1 MMMAA
6 VAAVTAVAEPAA
18 RECSTIVYRG
28 QLNLLSGE
36 AAESDEAY
44 VKRMHFR
51 VYDGAED
58 KGAAPALLDALL
70 DRTRER
76 WDEA

>member
-36 AAESDEAY
+36 AAESDEERRKIELA
-44 VKRMHFR
+44 VRF
-51 VYDGAED
+51 GA
-58 KGAAPALLDALL
+58 DAL
-70 DRTRER
+70 DGRE
-76 WDEA
+76 